1 MSKTKKKLL
10 IVASFGIPLIIAAG
24 LSLMFSAIFPSP
36 YSTILSA
43 GAGLAC
49 GWVQSVCF
57 GYVMED

>member
-10 IVASFGIPLIIAAG
+10 MVASFGLPLIVVAG
-24 LSLMFSAIFPSP
+24 LSILFSFAFPTP

-43 GAGLAC
+43 GAGLAG

-57 GYVMED
+57 GYVMEE